1 MKSKTAEKDL
11 QLFLFQEG
19 DILERPSNQQLQV
32 LLYISA
38 LNRVLRQDPIF
49 DGLISKHSGLNFHN
63 DRQHREALSWDIL
76 GDEEKLRIENRYA
89 YEALRHLVN
98 SVLTTDLPFN
108 EDVYLTSCE
117 VDFGTRYFG
126 GLEAKVASFGK
137 LYCVVLLASFL
148 KQFFG
153 CAFDYAVLMVI
164 TGNLP
169 STNPP
174 KEKTFEAVAFILV
187 QYGLPNDAF
196 GLEEKLASLP
206 WRQVRLELLEF
217 LAPAVRKECKRLGKG
232 DPGERPTL
240 DLYPHFCFSEAEC
253 RHTLTNAALSISR
266 MIVDTGPPP
275 NSNAGSVTWTKSL
288 ELRAMAI
295 ELVKHTYYAD
305 SEPRIWQSV
314 HRTREGKFR
323 VRCSVRLPLGIQSSI
338 SLPLRIT
345 RAPGSQSLSLEIV
358 KPENIAHKLK
368 FALCFKVDDLKI
380 TWNVEKAFS

>member
-164 TGNLP
+164 TGNLFNMGYQMTP
-169 STNPP
+169 
-174 KEKTFEAVAFILV
+174 
-187 QYGLPNDAF
+187 
-196 GLEEKLASLP
+196 LASKRSL
-206 WRQVRLELLEF
+206 RLCHGGRCGWSYLNSWHPLS
-217 LAPAVRKECKRLGKG
+217 
-232 DPGERPTL
+232 ER
-240 DLYPHFCFSEAEC
+240 
-253 RHTLTNAALSISR
+253 
-266 MIVDTGPPP
+266 
-275 NSNAGSVTWTKSL
+275 SVK
-288 ELRAMAI
+288 
-295 ELVKHTYYAD
+295 D
-305 SEPRIWQSV
+305 SERA
-314 HRTREGKFR
+314 TLEN
-323 VRCSVRLPLGIQSSI
+323 VR
-338 SLPLRIT
+338 
-345 RAPGSQSLSLEIV
+345 
-358 KPENIAHKLK
+358 H
-368 FALCFKVDDLKI
+368 
-380 TWNVEKAFS
+380 